1 MPPPNEPE
9 KSTDAPQP
17 GHCSALHNQHHGAGR
32 QSTRSMVVFDCCM
45 QLARR
50 AHARMPPERAAA
62 PREACRLV
70 PRGVGRLIAPWSLH
84 HAAGSADR
92 HAWNGSVCGARA
104 GCAAVS
110 GTGAAATYLDPELAL
125 EDLLGVPLA
134 EPGFPPF
141 AAAERRRGDVRWLI
155 WQLKPA
161 ATAALKVL
169 NRWRM
174 TLGRCVGAV
183 GSSGGPTASAARPS
197 ACVGPSELLPQ
208 PQGCSGG
215 AKRPP
220 F

>member
-1 MPPPNEPE
+1 M
-9 KSTDAPQP
+9 
-17 GHCSALHNQHHGAGR
+17 
-32 QSTRSMVVFDCCM
+32 
-45 QLARR
+45 
-50 AHARMPPERAAA
+50 
-62 PREACRLV
+62 
-70 PRGVGRLIAPWSLH
+70 
-84 HAAGSADR
+84 AGSADR

-125 EDLLGVPLA
+125 EDLLGVPPV

-174 TLGRCVGAV
+174 TLGRCVGAA
-183 GSSGGPTASAARPS
+183 GSYGGPTASAALPS
-197 ACVGPSELLPQ
+197 ACVGLSELLPSASRMQ
-208 PQGCSGG
+208 WRGKKTAFLRSAVRQGRRTQVAPVGTDSPRVHIGEAWWRSASRGGGGGG
-215 AKRPP
+215 AGGRRLHGGAGTAPRRDNAPCTLRTPLRKDGTSWIQ
-220 F
+220 

>member
-1 MPPPNEPE
+1 MP
-9 KSTDAPQP
+9 S
-17 GHCSALHNQHHGAGR
+17 
-32 QSTRSMVVFDCCM
+32 
-45 QLARR
+45 
-50 AHARMPPERAAA
+50 ERAAA
-62 PREACRLV
+62 PWEACCLV

-125 EDLLGVPLA
+125 EDLLGVPPV

-141 AAAERRRGDVRWLI
+141 VAAERRRGDVRWLI

-174 TLGRCVGAV
+174 TLGRCVGAA
-183 GSSGGPTASAARPS
+183 GSYGGPTASAALPS
-197 ACVGPSELLPQ
+197 ACVGLSELLPSASRMQ
-208 PQGCSGG
+208 WRGKKTAFLSAVTDNNVNTQHTHIHTLAIAHRVGRAFTPY
-215 AKRPP
+215 
-220 F
+220 